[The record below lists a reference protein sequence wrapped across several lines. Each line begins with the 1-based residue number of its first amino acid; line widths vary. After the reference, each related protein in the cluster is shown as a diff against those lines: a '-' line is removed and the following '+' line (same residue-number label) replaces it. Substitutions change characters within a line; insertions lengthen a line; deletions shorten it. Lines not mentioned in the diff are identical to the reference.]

1 MIVPWICAVAPS
13 PSASWRKTPNTVER
27 EFPGLLRHPLAR
39 KFMGLS
45 LNQAVSMARGR
56 VPQDSINRL
65 LTELGEL

>member
-1 MIVPWICAVAPS
+1 MDLRGGAISLGELAKNPKSRAL
-13 PSASWRKTPNTVER
+13 VER
-27 EFPGLLRHPLAR
+27 EFPGILLHPLAR

>member
-1 MIVPWICAVAPS
+1 MDLRGGAISLGELAKNPKSRAL
-13 PSASWRKTPNTVER
+13 VER
-27 EFPGLLRHPLAR
+27 ELTGILSHPLAR

-45 LNQAVSMARGR
+45 LNQAISMARGR

>member
-1 MIVPWICAVAPS
+1 MDLRGGAISLGELAKNPKS
-13 PSASWRKTPNTVER
+13 RTLVER
-27 EFPGLLRHPLAR
+27 EFPGILSHPLAR

>member
-1 MIVPWICAVAPS
+1 MDLRGGAISLGELAKNPKS
-13 PSASWRKTPNTVER
+13 
-27 EFPGLLRHPLAR
+27 RHPLAR

>member
-1 MIVPWICAVAPS
+1 MDLRSGAISLGELAKNPKSRAL
-13 PSASWRKTPNTVER
+13 VER
-27 EFPGLLRHPLAR
+27 EFPGILRHPLAR